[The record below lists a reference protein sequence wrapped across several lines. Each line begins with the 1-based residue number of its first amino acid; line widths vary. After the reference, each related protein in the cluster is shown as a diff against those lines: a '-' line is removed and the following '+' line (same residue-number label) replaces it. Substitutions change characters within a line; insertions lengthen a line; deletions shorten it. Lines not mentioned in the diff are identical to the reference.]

1 MGKPPPATD
10 IRDVQVIKHDRAF
23 FMSDR
28 FGDVPEENQAALG
41 LYYRDTRFLSKL
53 ELTLGELR
61 PILLHSSTERN
72 YSQIVELA
80 FPPSWPTL
88 RDSITGRTSRSPG
101 TGCWR
106 TRSWS
111 RSRFGTSARSSNVQ
125 LSRFLDRAILD
136 LRMLMSEDDSAP
148 YLDAGVPWFSGLF
161 GRDSLLAA
169 YECLGVNPELAWGVL
184 RGLAARQGTEEN
196 EWRDEEPGK
205 ILHELR
211 VGELAGAGDI
221 PHTPYYGSIDSTPLW
236 LVLLTYAY
244 SWTSNLDAVQALW
257 PNAVAA
263 LEWIDRYGD
272 LDGDG
277 YVEYRKRSVHGL
289 DNQGWKDSWNA
300 VVHPDGTLAQ
310 GPIALVEVQGY
321 VYQAKYRMVRLA
333 RAVGQ
338 YELAD
343 QLEREAA
350 KLRDRFNRDFWM
362 EKEGY
367 YALALDG
374 LKQQVRT
381 ITSNPGHCLWSGI
394 VDEDKAPRVVRRLLS
409 PPLSSGWGVRTL
421 GARQQPFD
429 PLGYHTG
436 TVWPHD
442 NALIAHG
449 MKLYGFDAEA
459 MKVIDQLSMGGYSS
473 PWPATRSSSAA
484 SPETTSPCP
493 SSTRWRAGPRPGRAV
508 PLC

>member
-28 FGDVPEENQAALG
+28 FGDVPEENQTALG

-88 RDSITGRTSRSPG
+88 RDSSTGRTSRSPG

-211 VGELAGAGDI
+211 VGELDGDVEYPVACRPQAWSSGAPLVDAEVVWWHDGGR
-221 PHTPYYGSIDSTPLW
+221 PGWEALHRSTPTPR
-236 LVLLTYAY
+236 VAREHRDHR
-244 SWTSNLDAVQALW
+244 DAGGDGEARPGVHVTGRRDRNPGPPQGRRDRGPDQAL
-257 PNAVAA
+257 
-263 LEWIDRYGD
+263 R
-272 LDGDG
+272 
-277 YVEYRKRSVHGL
+277 
-289 DNQGWKDSWNA
+289 
-300 VVHPDGTLAQ
+300 
-310 GPIALVEVQGY
+310 
-321 VYQAKYRMVRLA
+321 
-333 RAVGQ
+333 
-338 YELAD
+338 
-343 QLEREAA
+343 
-350 KLRDRFNRDFWM
+350 
-362 EKEGY
+362 
-367 YALALDG
+367 
-374 LKQQVRT
+374 
-381 ITSNPGHCLWSGI
+381 
-394 VDEDKAPRVVRRLLS
+394 
-409 PPLSSGWGVRTL
+409 
-421 GARQQPFD
+421 
-429 PLGYHTG
+429 
-436 TVWPHD
+436 
-442 NALIAHG
+442 
-449 MKLYGFDAEA
+449 
-459 MKVIDQLSMGGYSS
+459 
-473 PWPATRSSSAA
+473 
-484 SPETTSPCP
+484 
-493 SSTRWRAGPRPGRAV
+493 GRAQ
-508 PLC
+508 L